1 MSILKILSLSFTR
14 IIMVNESFFVLILT
28 VKKVRIIKK
37 LGALSG
43 LKPIL
48 EFSWL
53 AYLRSEKSTSI
64 IPEKDMVIFKIDMQ
78 SPSWRLKVILSD
90 LIIK

>member
-1 MSILKILSLSFTR
+1 MSILKILSLSFNR
-14 IIMVNESFFVLILT
+14 IIMVKESFFFNSDR
-28 VKKVRIIKK
+28 KKGKNYLKK

-64 IPEKDMVIFKIDMQ
+64 IPEKDMVIFKID
-78 SPSWRLKVILSD
+78 
-90 LIIK
+90 LIVK

>member
-14 IIMVNESFFVLILT
+14 IIMVNESLFFFYSDR
-28 VKKVRIIKK
+28 KKVRIIKK
-37 LGALSG
+37 LGAFSG

-64 IPEKDMVIFKIDMQ
+64 IPEKDMVIFKID
-78 SPSWRLKVILSD
+78 LVVK
-90 LIIK
+90 